1 MQTLIQDLRYS
12 LRILKKNLGF
22 TLIVIA
28 TLALGIGANT
38 AIFSVINAVL
48 LRALPFEA
56 PERIVAVGATK
67 VTDRAELD
75 TLSYPDFA
83 DYQAQSDAFE
93 RMAHYYTR
101 GFLMAGD
108 GGAVRF
114 RGAVVGSDLFPLLGV
129 KPLLGRT
136 FLPNEDKAG
145 GGRAVVL
152 SYTAWQNRFK
162 GNSQVVGQAAPIN
175 GQSYTIVGVMPQGF
189 QFPIQ
194 AEPIE
199 VWANYSGD
207 TEIPAAAPVSTQRG
221 NHHLNAIGRLKP
233 GVTLAQAETQLIS
246 IAARLEKQYP
256 NDNHDFSAKVAPLLG
271 QLTQGVSASLWVML
285 AAVGCV
291 LLIACANVAN
301 LLLAR
306 ATNRRREIA
315 VRTALGAGRWRVIR
329 QLLTESL
336 LLSLLGGAAGILVA
350 SFGTEALI
358 AITPEAIPRMT
369 EASFDGRVLL
379 FTLGSATL
387 TGILMGLV
395 PAWQAT
401 KFDVQSVLKDGGR
414 NASGARATMRHA
426 LVVAEVAIAVVLL
439 VSAGLLLNSFAR
451 LLRVNPGFN
460 PNQILTMRVGLPDGI
475 YAKSEDI
482 AGFHDRFLTGLE
494 GLPGVTAYSTVTP
507 LPLSNGNIGVGF
519 SVAGRANDTGREFP
533 YETRL
538 GLVGSGYFQLLG
550 TAIRQGR
557 EFAARD
563 GLKAPQVVLVNET
576 FVRKFFPHENPIGKR
591 INPSIQADDGPLLM
605 REIIGVVADIKSK
618 NLSEGAEPEVYLHL
632 AQCPAFGSFTV
643 MLRTQQDAQNLT
655 KLIRDKLNQ
664 LDRNVSLGQIRT
676 FDSYLSDAVA
686 QPRFNSLLLGI
697 FAGVALLLTALGLYG
712 VVSYSV
718 MQRTQEIGIRMA
730 LGAQTRDVLRLVLG
744 QGLKLVLMGAG
755 IGLVGAFAAA
765 QMLKSLLF
773 GVSATDPLTFA
784 AIVGFLMV
792 VALLACWIPARRAT
806 KVDPMIALRCE

>member
-12 LRILKKNLGF
+12 LRILKKNPGF

-56 PERIVAVGATK
+56 PERIVAIGSTK
-67 VTDRAELD
+67 TTDRTELNA
-75 TLSYPDFA
+75 LSYPDFA
-83 DYQAQSDAFE
+83 DFQAQSDAFE
-93 RMAHYYTR
+93 RMAHYYPR
-101 GFLMAGD
+101 GFLMANES
-108 GGAVRF
+108 GAVRF
-114 RGAVVGSDLFPLLGV
+114 RGAIAGADLFPILGV

-145 GGRAVVL
+145 GGRVVVL
-152 SYTAWQNRFK
+152 SYNAWQNRFK
-162 GNSQVVGQAAPIN
+162 GEAKIVGQAATIN
-175 GQSYTIVGVMPQGF
+175 GQSYTVVGVMPQGF

-199 VWANYSGD
+199 VWVNYSAD
-207 TEIPAAAPVSTQRG
+207 TEIPAGVPVSTQRG
-221 NHHLNAIGRLKP
+221 NHHLSAIGRLMP
-233 GVTLAQAETQLIS
+233 GVTVVQAETQLVS
-246 IAARLEKQYP
+246 IAAQLEKQFP
-256 NDNHDFSAKVAPLLG
+256 SDNHEFSAKVTPLLD
-271 QLTQGVSASLWVML
+271 QLTQGISASLWVMF

-315 VRTALGAGRWRVIR
+315 LRTALGAGRWRIIR

-336 LLSLLGGAAGILVA
+336 LLSLLGGGAGILVA

-379 FTLGSATL
+379 FTLLSATF
-387 TGILMGLV
+387 TGLLMGLV
-395 PAWQAT
+395 PALQAT
-401 KFDVQSVLKDGGR
+401 SVDVQSVLKDGGR
-414 NASGARATMRHA
+414 NASGARATMRNV

-439 VSAGLLLNSFAR
+439 VGAGLLLNSFAR

-475 YAKSEDI
+475 YAKPEDI
-482 AGFHDRFLTGLE
+482 AGFHNRFLTGLE

-507 LPLSNGNIGVGF
+507 LPMSNGNIGVGF
-519 SVAGRANDTGREFP
+519 SVEGRANDTGREFP
-533 YETRL
+533 YDTRL
-538 GLVGSGYFQLLG
+538 GLVGSRYFQLLG

-557 EFAARD
+557 EFDVRD

-576 FVRKFFPHENPIGKR
+576 FVRKFFPNENPIGKR
-591 INPSIQADDGPLLM
+591 INPSIQADDGPLPM

-618 NLSEGAEPEVYLHL
+618 TLSEVPEPEVYLHM

-643 MLRTQQDAQNLT
+643 LLRTQQDAQSMT
-655 KLIRDKLNQ
+655 KLIRDKINQ
-664 LDRNVSLGQIRT
+664 LDRNVSLGQIRP
-676 FDSYLSDAVA
+676 FDSYLSEVVA

-718 MQRTQEIGIRMA
+718 LQRTQEIGIRMA
-730 LGAQTRDVLRLVLG
+730 LGAQTRDVLKLVLG
-744 QGLKLVLMGAG
+744 QGMRLVLIGAG
-755 IGLVGAFAAA
+755 IGLAGAFAAA
-765 QMLKSLLF
+765 RLLNSLLY
-773 GVSATDPLTFA
+773 GVTATDPLTFA
-784 AIVGFLMV
+784 AVVGFLLI

-806 KVDPMIALRCE
+806 RVDPMIALRCE